1 MKKISSYIA
10 MQNYFLDDPL
20 LAGYFAEGENKACD
34 SVIIL
39 GGSEGRIHKKYA
51 DLLAEKGIST
61 LALGYFD
68 SPKISKNLENINLE
82 YFVLAANWL
91 KQNTRSDKVAIIGY
105 SHGAQLAL
113 ILASYF
119 PDLFSKVICFSPIS
133 YLLGGFPY
141 VNKPAWRLEG
151 KSLSHFLKG
160 VASQDL
166 DLTVGDDLKK
176 SVNENKI
183 VFRKNTNN
191 DPFIVKDLF
200 DKMVLENR
208 DDQAEIPCSKIKAAV
223 LLFSGRE
230 DAIWNSSFY
239 ALQIKEK
246 ATSAKKFIH
255 IDYEGVGHGIFESYN
270 GPVYCRLGEF
280 WCHLGGDP
288 LKNDNAEKDAWQKTI
303 AFIKNE
309 FI

>member
-1 MKKISSYIA
+1 MK
-10 MQNYFLDDPL
+10 NYFLDDPIL
-20 LAGYFAEGENKACD
+20 VGYFAEGENKTPNA
-34 SVIIL
+34 VIIL

-51 DLLAEKGIST
+51 DFLAEKGIST

-68 SPKISKNLENINLE
+68 SPKISKNLEHINLE

-91 KQNTRSDKVAIIGY
+91 KKNTKTDKVALIGY

-119 PDLFSKVICFSPIS
+119 PDLFYKIICFSPIS
-133 YLLGGFPY
+133 YVLGGFPY
-141 VNKPAWRLEG
+141 VNKSAWQLGG
-151 KSLSHFLKG
+151 KFLTHFLKG
-160 VASQDL
+160 VVSQNL
-166 DLTVGDDLKK
+166 DLTVGDDLKE
-176 SVNENKI
+176 SVKKNKI
-183 VFRKNTNN
+183 VFRNNTKS

-208 DDQAEIPCSKIKAAV
+208 DDQAEIPCVKIKAAV
-223 LLFSGRE
+223 LLFSGKE
-230 DAIWNSSFY
+230 DCIWNSSLY
-239 ALQIKEK
+239 ASQIKQK
-246 ATSAKKFIH
+246 ATNAKELIH

-288 LKNDNAEKDAWQKTI
+288 LKNNNAEKDAWQKTI
-303 AFIKNE
+303 AFIKN
-309 FI
+309 